1 VSDADMPP
9 DRHVLLELTALL
21 EELIRIRDSG
31 DRARFDADQH
41 YGWLLHRVWIAVGN
55 EAHAYAQFAGRSLDT
70 DSPWAGLYQLRNRLA
85 HRRLPDIDEDE
96 VWRLTQLRPELL
108 LGHVATGCGNASVDA
123 ISQFKRAQHLQ
134 PDLSDCPRYPETH
147 IDQRPS

>member
-1 VSDADMPP
+1 MSDSDVRP

-31 DRARFDADQH
+31 DRVRSDADRH
-41 YGWLLHRVWIAVGN
+41 YRWLLHRVWIAVGN
-55 EAHAYAQFAGRSLDT
+55 EARAYALLAGRSLET

-96 VWRLTQLRPELL
+96 VWRLTQLRPEMLL
-108 LGHVATGCGNASVDA
+108 EHVAELL
-123 ISQFKRAQHLQ
+123 R
-134 PDLSDCPRYPETH
+134 
-147 IDQRPS
+147 